1 MCQGM
6 SQSELTIFNLLK
18 GKLDEILGPTPELQI
33 GLKSEASRGCQ
44 VLSQALPLMHLIY
57 SSH

>member
-6 SQSELTIFNLLK
+6 SQSELTIFNPLK
-18 GKLDEILGPTPELQI
+18 GKLDEILGPTPEFQI
-33 GLKSEASRGCQ
+33 GLKSEASIECQ
-44 VLSQALPLMHLIY
+44 VLSQALQPMHLIY